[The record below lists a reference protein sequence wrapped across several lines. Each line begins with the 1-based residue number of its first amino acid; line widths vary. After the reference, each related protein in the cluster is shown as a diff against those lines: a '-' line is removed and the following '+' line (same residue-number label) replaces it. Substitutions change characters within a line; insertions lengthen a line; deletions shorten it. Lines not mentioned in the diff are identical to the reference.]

1 MYISALILFPQ
12 NIILQLMCFPQQS
25 GYRSAIHQAVPQL
38 KFLDDL
44 PLTSEAEGEERE
56 DSSLSSR
63 STLFAVSEAGV
74 ESDWRIVQQCI
85 KQSSLSKSQL
95 LEEDSSAT
103 DGSISATTNVTIGTP
118 L

>member
-1 MYISALILFPQ
+1 MY
-12 NIILQLMCFPQQS
+12 FPQQS
-25 GYRSAIHQAVPQL
+25 GYRSAIHEAVSQL

-44 PLTSEAEGEERE
+44 PLTGEQEGEERE

-85 KQSSLSKSQL
+85 KQSTLSKTQL
-95 LEEDSSAT
+95 LDEDSSVV
-103 DGSISATTNVTIGTP
+103 DDSISASTNVTIGTF
-118 L
+118 